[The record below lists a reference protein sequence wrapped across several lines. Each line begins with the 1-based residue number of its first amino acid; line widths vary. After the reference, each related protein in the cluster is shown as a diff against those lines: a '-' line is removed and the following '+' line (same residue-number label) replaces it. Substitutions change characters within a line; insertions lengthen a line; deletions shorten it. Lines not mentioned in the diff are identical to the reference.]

1 MFDEIVSTS
10 KIAKALLCVDA
21 ATAQELAGRTVLGQS
36 VLFHQIKLLERVGVG
51 EIAIAVE
58 TIPAEYPGL
67 VDRLRAEGMHVS
79 LLRSGAEVAAFGQ
92 SAGLYLVQ
100 DAAISASADILSGFM
115 RCSAPVVA
123 VLQEEPGWAAFERI
137 DLNRRWAGI
146 AVVDA
151 TLLKNSSALPDGWSL
166 GSFLMRSALQAGYHD
181 AMISDQAG
189 NILLYRASAAA
200 QSDLEMLARPK
211 RATSG
216 VVEAALGQVADKAL
230 SVLGRHGWYRP
241 LAQWT
246 GVTTAVLALISS
258 IFQYITTSY
267 ILAFISVVGLYWR
280 RHLQLSDYRKEES
293 SWQSGAVIAILLAT
307 FAILLSAETFIG
319 DAIFH
324 CAVAAGLL
332 WLHQRSVQ
340 SRLGAELSPLV
351 IVVLLLGGH
360 LAGFGLWSAK
370 LVIAAMLAA
379 LLVSQKL
386 NPN

>member
-1 MFDEIVSTS
+1 M
-10 KIAKALLCVDA
+10 
-21 ATAQELAGRTVLGQS
+21 
-36 VLFHQIKLLERVGVG
+36 
-51 EIAIAVE
+51 
-58 TIPAEYPGL
+58 
-67 VDRLRAEGMHVS
+67 
-79 LLRSGAEVAAFGQ
+79 
-92 SAGLYLVQ
+92 
-100 DAAISASADILSGFM
+100 
-115 RCSAPVVA
+115 
-123 VLQEEPGWAAFERI
+123 
-137 DLNRRWAGI
+137 
-146 AVVDA
+146 
-151 TLLKNSSALPDGWSL
+151 
-166 GSFLMRSALQAGYHD
+166 
-181 AMISDQAG
+181 
-189 NILLYRASAAA
+189 
-200 QSDLEMLARPK
+200 
-211 RATSG
+211 
-216 VVEAALGQVADKAL
+216 VEAALCQVADKGL

-246 GVTTAVLALISS
+246 GATAAVLALISS

-280 RHLQLSDYRKEES
+280 RHLQLSEYRKEEP

-360 LAGFGLWSAK
+360 LAGFGLWSVK